1 MAETFAVCQSQPDG
15 TVKVLYQGLP
25 LADAESEADRLNSN
39 LAAAGIPS
47 AVSCA
52 FVL

>member
-1 MAETFAVCQSQPDG
+1 MPTTFAVCQSQPDG
-15 TVKVLYQGLP
+15 TVKVLYDGLT
-25 LADAESEADRLNSN
+25 LNQAESEADRINGH
-39 LAAAGIPS
+39 LANAGIPS